1 MAATHNKG
9 KATEAEIKE
18 IVDLKENGYTIEA
31 IATKVNRS
39 KSFIRKKLKS
49 EGITLIRY
57 IKPEDL
63 IGKRFGKLVV
73 LQYVGTNDKGK
84 YHYYKCKCDCGVEKI
99 INRNSLVS
107 GFIRSCG
114 CVSKAR
120 RSRTHDVLGVFIEE
134 EGDKIRDLRNSLEN
148 DVKMFKLNAKE
159 LEEYLKKLPTKE
171 VQRRKSEE

>member
-1 MAATHNKG
+1 MIRGNTIITNVNV
-9 KATEAEIKE
+9 
-18 IVDLKENGYTIEA
+18 IVEL
-31 IATKVNRS
+31 
-39 KSFIRKKLKS
+39 
-49 EGITLIRY
+49 
-57 IKPEDL
+57 
-63 IGKRFGKLVV
+63 
-73 LQYVGTNDKGK
+73 
-84 YHYYKCKCDCGVEKI
+84 KI

-171 VQRRKSEE
+171 VQRRKSKE